1 MTTTPPD
8 PSDAA
13 LEQGL
18 RAGRR
23 LEDAPEAVIQR
34 ALGVWQGGARPAA
47 PAAGALRRLVAA
59 IAFDSGG
66 AGALAFGRRAAGG
79 ATRQVLYTTEGLDID
94 LRISPDGDAAT
105 DRWAL
110 SGQVLGPN
118 AQGVVGLAD
127 DSGRAIAEA
136 PLSELG
142 EFRLPAVGA
151 GPYTLTLRLGFVE
164 IVLPTVRVPG
174 AG

>member
-18 RAGRR
+18 RDSRR
-23 LEDAPEAVIQR
+23 LDDAPEAVIQR
-34 ALGVWQGGARPAA
+34 ALDLWQHGARGAA
-47 PAAGALRRLVAA
+47 PAPGALRRLVAA
-59 IAFDSGG
+59 VAFDSAG

-79 ATRQVLYTTEGLDID
+79 TTRQILYSTEGLDID
-94 LRISPDGDAAT
+94 LRISPEADAAT
-105 DRWAL
+105 DRWQL

-127 DSGRAIAEA
+127 DGGRAVAEA